1 MYVIVRW
8 AIVLRG
14 TLSHEKIA
22 LIYGLWNLMI
32 EESCHNF
39 LTFYT
44 HITNLFNQYDLYLG
58 MGGRICRFG
67 MRMMF

>member
-1 MYVIVRW
+1 
-8 AIVLRG
+8 
-14 TLSHEKIA
+14 
-22 LIYGLWNLMI
+22 MI
-32 EESCHNF
+32 EEAWHNF

-67 MRMMF
+67 MRMIF

>member
-1 MYVIVRW
+1 M
-8 AIVLRG
+8 RG